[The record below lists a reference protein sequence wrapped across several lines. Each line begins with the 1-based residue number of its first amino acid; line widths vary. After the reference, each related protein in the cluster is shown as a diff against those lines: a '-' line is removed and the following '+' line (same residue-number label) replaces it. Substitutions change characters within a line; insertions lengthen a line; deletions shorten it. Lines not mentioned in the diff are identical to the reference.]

1 VAGSADEDSGIT
13 DINVTPLVD
22 ISLVLVIIF
31 MVTAPMVVQSG
42 IIVTS
47 SKVTESLGKS
57 TKSEAVQLKIT
68 NKAILVDNVKVT
80 EDQFYPLMQQK
91 MAANKKKLAIVTCDA
106 DAIHGRLVWVL
117 DQTKRAGAKSLSIMR
132 EDKGKKA
139 ATEDQE

>member
-57 TKSEAVQLKIT
+57 TKSEAVQIKIT
-68 NKAILVDNVKVT
+68 NKAILVDNNKVA
-80 EDQFYPLMQQK
+80 EDQFYPVMQQK
-91 MAANKKKLAIVTCDA
+91 MAANKKKLAIITCDA
-106 DAIHGRLVWVL
+106 DAVHGRLVWVL
-117 DQTKRAGAKSLSIMR
+117 DQSKRAGAKSLSIMR

-139 ATEDQE
+139 AAESE

>member
-1 VAGSADEDSGIT
+1 MAGSADEDSGIT